1 MSFKWF
7 NTLRARIVAV
17 ALAPCLAFGAVTAI
31 AVSDRATQRNEMIR
45 VEALA
50 DLATRISAFLHEIQ
64 RERGASSLFIGSKG
78 SQFAPELAAQRGRT
92 DAGIRDLKAALDD
105 PAFGRHRQAL
115 EQDLARLADQRRRID
130 ALELTGPQAA
140 AFYTGL
146 VSEGLAVVREMA
158 GLVGNAAIA
167 GRASAYSAFLTL
179 KEQAG
184 QERAAGAAA
193 FSAGRLDQP
202 ALIRLAG
209 LGGGQSSAE
218 ARFRAGAEAD
228 QAALL
233 DAVEASE
240 AARETARLR
249 KLALDTALGET
260 LSFRDA
266 PLWFQLATKRIDGLK
281 GVEDRLSADLV
292 AAAAATR
299 TEAES
304 ALLAWLVA
312 GLATFLLSVG
322 LAFGLGGA
330 IARPLTRMASVLD
343 AIGRGDEDVA
353 VPQGGPHEVR
363 ALSKAAEAFRDSVI
377 ERRLHRA
384 EQERLAASVAA
395 RQRQAVLSLA
405 DELEA
410 AVGGI
415 VATVS
420 SSATELQA
428 TARNMSA
435 TATQTAAQ
443 STSVAAAAEEA
454 AANVGTVAAAA
465 EELGASVS
473 EISRQVDGSADLARR
488 AVGEANRTADLVQA
502 LDGSVSRIGDVV
514 VLISQ
519 IAGQTN
525 LLALN
530 ATIEAARA
538 GEAGRGFAVV
548 AAEVKELANQTA
560 RATDEISRQIGLIQ
574 GATGEAVSAIGD
586 ITARIREIDVVAT
599 SIAAAVEQQGAATQ
613 EIVRNV
619 AEASSGT
626 SEVTANIGGVS
637 QASEETGAAASQ
649 VLSAA
654 AELSRQSD
662 RLGTDVARFLA
673 TVRAA

>member
-1 MSFKWF
+1 MSSRWF

-50 DLATRISAFLHEIQ
+50 SLATRISAFLHEVQ
-64 RERGASSLFIGSKG
+64 RERGASSLFLGSTG

-92 DAGIRDLKAALDD
+92 DAGIRDVKAALDD

-146 VSEGLAVVREMA
+146 VSEGLAIVREMA

-202 ALIRLAG
+202 ALVRLAG

-240 AARETARLR
+240 ASRETARLR
-249 KLALDTALGET
+249 NLALDTALGET

-266 PLWFQLATKRIDGLK
+266 PLWFQLASKRIDGLK

-292 AAAAATR
+292 AAAAANR
-299 TEAES
+299 TGAES

-353 VPQGGPHEVR
+353 VPQGGPREVR
-363 ALSKAAEAFRDSVI
+363 ALSKAAEAFRDSVV

-428 TARNMSA
+428 TARSMSA

-454 AANVGTVAAAA
+454 AANVGTVAAA
-465 EELGASVS
+465 EELGTSVS
-473 EISRQVDGSADLARR
+473 EISRQVDGSAELVRR
-488 AVGEANRTADLVQA
+488 AVSEANRTADLVQA

-548 AAEVKELANQTA
+548 AAKVKELANQTA
-560 RATDEISRQIGLIQ
+560 RATDEIGRQIGMIQ

-626 SEVTANIGGVS
+626 SEVTANIGGVA

-654 AELSRQSD
+654 AELSRQAD